1 MNESKLLKIIEK
13 LYSEKLNEY
22 EYNDILDQL
31 KKNKSNVSRLVF
43 NLIEK
48 KNDDRAKFLLYLLGD
63 IEAKESVNKLM
74 NMIKD
79 PNMTDEMKLIVS
91 TTIQRLGGEIDF
103 EQFLKN
109 LKDPAE
115 LGRQVLENLLDNSE
129 NPFFIQKLLE
139 DFHQVNRDGQI
150 ASLDDLSYHSAD
162 KRVLNI
168 ADPLS
173 DVVDDELKL
182 KIIEILVNSHHQRA
196 FSILKRIIR
205 RTKSKQVQTAAQQG
219 IFQLGKYV
227 SQTQAT
233 DEPAFKFYKA
243 YMTSVDGIGSSIC
256 LFAASDKNAEIFCID
271 VVANTE
277 LGIKDSFGVI
287 QSKQEFREFVNQFK
301 LEPGFFIVEV
311 PADILID
318 KVKEAEE
325 LTVKLQRALPLEY
338 LAFRRI
344 IDDVSYDDG
353 PGEKLADSFQQFRE
367 KTLQHKDDLVYKT
380 ESLFNH
386 REIQQSWL
394 LEPEFIDPLLDD
406 YNEALYSV
414 SGPLSKIDI
423 RRVRELVAKVIKQA
437 FTEEFLK
444 ILKKRLTDFAFISF
458 VARKN
463 KLAEL
468 AIVASETLDNFDEDF
483 HPFISRMVTNSFTSR
498 LIMDLDFD
506 EDDEYEDAEFDE
518 EFDEE
523 ELYAELERQ
532 FGMDND
538 DEFEDDNPYEDHPR
552 ERFEGEELLLP
563 ESANLSGLQKLQLL
577 AEKMPKTDFGK
588 FFDPKITSADLETK
602 IRHVNY
608 LQTAFNGFVT
618 YYTNYFDWDALRKQL
633 NISTSRKYFT
643 DDLLNIEKR
652 VITSMTDYEYH
663 KYYIDYATRL
673 WSEAV
678 MLSKGNLKPMKKL
691 ETWAAALEYLA
702 CAINPYRPSQQEV
715 ANYYEIS
722 VATLGNRLKVLKK
735 LLNLKVYSYYDD
747 QEYAFLFDK
756 DNII

>member
-1 MNESKLLKIIEK
+1 MHESQLLKLIEK

-31 KKNKSNVSRLVF
+31 KKYKTSASRLVF

-48 KNDDRAKFLLYLLGD
+48 KDDDRAKFLLYLLGD
-63 IEAKESVNKLM
+63 IEATGSINKLM

-79 PNMTDEMKLIVS
+79 PNVTDEIKLIVS

-103 EQFLKN
+103 EQFLSN

-139 DFHQVNRDGQI
+139 DFHQVNRDGQM
-150 ASLDDLSYHSAD
+150 ASLDDLSYRSAD

-173 DVVDDELKL
+173 DIVDDELKL
-182 KIIEILVNSHHQRA
+182 KIIDILVNSHHQRA
-196 FSILKRIIR
+196 FSILQKIIR

-233 DEPAFKFYKA
+233 DEPAFKFHKA

-256 LFAASDKNAEIFCID
+256 LFAVSNKNGEIFCID
-271 VVANTE
+271 VVTNTE

-287 QSKQEFREFVNQFK
+287 QSKNEFREFVNNFK
-301 LEPGFFIVEV
+301 LEPGFFTVEM
-311 PADILID
+311 PANILID

-325 LTVKLQRALPLEY
+325 LTVNLQRALPLEY
-338 LAFRRI
+338 LAFRRVL
-344 IDDVSYDDG
+344 DDVSYDDSLG
-353 PGEKLADSFQQFRE
+353 KKLIDSFQKFRE
-367 KTLQHKDDLVYKT
+367 ETLLHKDALVYKT

-386 REIQQSWL
+386 REIQESWL

-406 YNEALYSV
+406 FNDAYYPASESL
-414 SGPLSKIDI
+414 KEIDI
-423 RRVRELVAKVIKQA
+423 RRVMELVARVIKQA
-437 FTEEFLK
+437 CTEEFLK

-468 AIVASETLDNFDEDF
+468 AIVASETLDNFDEEF
-483 HPFISRMVTNSFTSR
+483 HPFLFRMVSNSFIRRSV
-498 LIMDLDFD
+498 MDLDLE
-506 EDDEYEDAEFDE
+506 EDDDFEEEEFDE

-523 ELYAELERQ
+523 KLYAELERQ
-532 FGMDND
+532 FGVDID

-552 ERFEGEELLLP
+552 ERFEGQELLLP
-563 ESANLSGLQKLQLL
+563 ESAHLSGLQKLQLL

-588 FFDPKITSADLETK
+588 FFDPKIMSADLETK
-602 IRHVNY
+602 IKYVNY
-608 LQTAFNGFVT
+608 LQTAFNRFVT

-643 DDLLNIEKR
+643 NDLLYIEKR

-678 MLSKGNLKPMKKL
+678 LLSKGNLNPMKKP

-735 LLNLKVYSYYDD
+735 LLNLKVYSYYGN